1 MTSLSATGKIRNYQI
16 VVSMIILLIVPA
28 GYVALRLGCDA
39 PSVFSITIV
48 FSAISGFVRFLYCRK
63 QIGYSLRAMTK
74 SVLLPVLGMTV
85 VALPLP
91 IIIKYEYFKTD
102 TLVSFIILC
111 LISVFTTF
119 LSAWFVGLNALEKNK
134 LLSMVK
140 NKIHKR

>member
-1 MTSLSATGKIRNYQI
+1 MYSNKLCTFAKKLDSQSEGTLTVTQHVGDKQ
-16 VVSMIILLIVPA
+16 
-28 GYVALRLGCDA
+28 
-39 PSVFSITIV
+39 FSRG